1 MYCGLI
7 NRWFYEKWIIHAACS
22 LCKWIAYHGQLTG
35 QNVLWYV
42 ILHDRSSFF
51 GTIQYNLSVK
61 KKQFGMLC
69 VFTHICCVCAHPYLC
84 TCICGY
90 VIRFI
95 CMRLCRWLHVSP
107 CVCLR
112 LIWWWEIQSDPAV
125 ESTLRRSISKA
136 GDIYSSSERTLFTA
150 QTKGRR
156 NMPALWTHFRSSHL
170 CRRGAVSEE
179 SRKMTKLTKT
189 LKVKADPCEI
199 MHVIYS

>member
-1 MYCGLI
+1 MKSGSFMQHVHCVNELHTMDNWLDKMYCGML
-7 NRWFYEKWIIHAACS
+7 FYMIDHLFLAPYSIIWVW
-22 LCKWIAYHGQLTG
+22 K
-35 QNVLWYV
+35 
-42 ILHDRSSFF
+42 
-51 GTIQYNLSVK
+51 K

-69 VFTHICCVCAHPYLC
+69 VFMHICCVCAHPYLC